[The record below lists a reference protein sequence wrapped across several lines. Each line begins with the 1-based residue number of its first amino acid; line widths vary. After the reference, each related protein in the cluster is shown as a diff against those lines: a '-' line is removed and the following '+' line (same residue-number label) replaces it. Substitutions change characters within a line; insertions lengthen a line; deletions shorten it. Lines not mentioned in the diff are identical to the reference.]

1 MTFSAAL
8 EERFAKLLTSYPPGR
23 TRSAVVPMLLY
34 AQDEVGHV
42 SQELVE
48 EVARRCGVTTLQV
61 DEVIGYYSMLH
72 RKPLGK
78 FQVQVC
84 TNICCQAVGGEELYE
99 HASKS
104 LGIGNKQV
112 TPDGLI
118 SLEEVECM
126 GACSWAP
133 AIQINYDFHH
143 NVSRERFDQLMQAL
157 RDGSYGRKAS

>member
-1 MTFSAAL
+1 
-8 EERFAKLLTSYPPGR
+8 
-23 TRSAVVPMLLY
+23 MLIY

-48 EVARRCGVTTLQV
+48 EVAKRCGLAPLQV
-61 DEVIGYYSMLH
+61 EEVIGYYSMLH

-78 FQVQVC
+78 YHVQIC
-84 TNICCQAVGGEELYE
+84 TNISCQAVGAEELYE
-99 HASKS
+99 HATKT
-104 LGIGNKQV
+104 LKIGNKQV

-133 AIQINYDFHH
+133 AIQVNYDFHH
-143 NVSRERFDQLMQAL
+143 WITPERFDRLMDAL
-157 RDGSYGRKAS
+157 RDGSYEQKAS

>member
-1 MTFSAAL
+1 MTFSPAL
-8 EERFAKLLTSYPPGR
+8 EERFTKLLNSYPPGR
-23 TRSAVVPMLLY
+23 LRSAVVPMLLY
-34 AQDEVGHV
+34 AQDEIGAVT
-42 SQELVE
+42 QEVVE

-78 FQVQVC
+78 YHVQVC
-84 TNICCQAVGGEELYE
+84 TNIACQTVGGEELYG
-99 HASKS
+99 HASRTLK
-104 LGIGNKQV
+104 LGNKEV

-118 SLEEVECM
+118 SLEEVECI

-143 NVSRERFDQLMQAL
+143 FVTPERFDRLIEAL
-157 RDGSYGRKAS
+157 RDGSYEKKAS